1 MRVLQEAKVLVR
13 MDHQPLQRKWQ
24 VGHCGLASRHST
36 SESAHVTLQ
45 FKTHRPTNTYAS
57 YAKPQTL
64 NSETNII
71 QHLTPASSL
80 VATLC
85 LRNARLLEKDIL
97 MKYSLSPPLHPAHQ
111 VGDDDTVPAPR
122 PRFSCGGFGV
132 LDFDASPRE
141 ADAEAI
147 NRLAADET
155 FLFTHPG
162 TAPRRFQ

>member
-1 MRVLQEAKVLVR
+1 MR
-13 MDHQPLQRKWQ
+13 MDHQPLQRN
-24 VGHCGLASRHST
+24 GRLATAAWHQDIRQASP
-36 SESAHVTLQ
+36 AHVTLQ

-97 MKYSLSPPLHPAHQ
+97 MKHSLSPPLHPAHQ

-122 PRFSCGGFGV
+122 HRFSCGGFGV
-132 LDFDASPRE
+132 LDFDTSPRE